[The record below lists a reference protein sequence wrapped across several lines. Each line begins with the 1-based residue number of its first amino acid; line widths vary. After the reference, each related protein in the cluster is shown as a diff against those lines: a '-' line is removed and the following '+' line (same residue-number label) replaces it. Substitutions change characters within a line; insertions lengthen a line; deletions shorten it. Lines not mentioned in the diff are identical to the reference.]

1 MDHSGRNQ
9 GEISLLDLIESMK
22 SPDGKQ
28 MERPSATLAIALN
41 EEKHRR
47 EVFFFLLLF
56 IIIFIEST
64 NVVCY

>member
-28 MERPSATLAIALN
+28 RERPSATLAIALN

-47 EVFFFLLLF
+47 EVFLF
-56 IIIFIEST
+56 VIVYNYFYRE
-64 NVVCY
+64 Y

>member
-28 MERPSATLAIALN
+28 MERPSATLVIALN

-47 EVFFFLLLF
+47 EVFLF
-56 IIIFIEST
+56 VIVYNYFYRE
-64 NVVCY
+64 Y